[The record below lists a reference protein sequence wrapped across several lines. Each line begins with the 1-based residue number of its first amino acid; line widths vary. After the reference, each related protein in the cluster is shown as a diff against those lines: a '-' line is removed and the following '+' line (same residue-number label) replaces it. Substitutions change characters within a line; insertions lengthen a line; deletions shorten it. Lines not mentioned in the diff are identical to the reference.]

1 MHSKIQ
7 ADTDLLLRQ
16 VAGLAKVRKYHET
29 WEEFGERVE
38 FRNDRNRPRIL
49 RAEADREVEKTEA
62 APRASNW
69 QRAKE
74 LMYALFAGVDS
85 EHDTM
90 RKRFQSRSLLSA
102 PSHLHLLSLW
112 LAGIL
117 KISIQ
122 VTRQMVAAIL
132 YAVAEMGGDWRIIR
146 HSLDQGT
153 QAGELSSFAHA

>member
-7 ADTDLLLRQ
+7 TDTDLLLRQ
-16 VAGLAKVRKYHET
+16 VAGLTKVSKYHET

-49 RAEADREVEKTEA
+49 RAKPACDVEKNEE

-69 QRAKE
+69 HRAKE

-85 EHDTM
+85 EHDTI
-90 RKRFQSRSLLSA
+90 RKRVQSRSQLSA
-102 PSHLHLLSLW
+102 PSHLPLLSLW

-146 HSLDQGT
+146 SSLD
-153 QAGELSSFAHA
+153 